1 MRFNNHDIF
10 VLPKFRQNVKK
21 SKVRSF
27 FFRSGKNR
35 PNIGHLKNT
44 TFHSGTLFAV
54 SRLLLGAE

>member
-1 MRFNNHDIF
+1 MLFNNHDIF

-27 FFRSGKNR
+27 FFRSGKNC

-44 TFHSGTLFAV
+44 TFCSGSFFA
-54 SRLLLGAE
+54 L